1 MPITPTTV
9 KKTNYHMRPVL
20 RRFIR
25 IMSLITKQPMCR
37 KDIAK
42 QLDID
47 PSTVSRYMI
56 VLCEELP
63 KIRVVN
69 RTKPGKGGST
79 PTLYYWLD

>member
-37 KDIAK
+37 NDIAK

-63 KIRVVN
+63 LIRRIKRKPN
-69 RTKPGKGGST
+69 KPGGV
-79 PTLYYWLD
+79 PVYYYLD